1 MDSNNMTNN
10 LTFAFQTPMAPKGYI
25 PGRFQVNNKK
35 LKALRPKLFKFSHF
49 IFGSSMDHKPFTLQ
63 FMREGDVQPA
73 VVISLD
79 PLLVACYSD
88 ELDAVTVQYLP
99 SELIPKLKLKMYS
112 KLLTVNGYGKRP
124 TKDVTLGPNAL
135 GNYASVASIIADL
148 YTDDTLRLN
157 TLKNAFEEEWW
168 NHTVNLGR
176 KYLEDHPGMARNGIG
191 NRNDLAKPI
200 KNIKFKMKFHLYP

>member
-1 MDSNNMTNN
+1 M
-10 LTFAFQTPMAPKGYI
+10 
-25 PGRFQVNNKK
+25 
-35 LKALRPKLFKFSHF
+35 
-49 IFGSSMDHKPFTLQ
+49 FGNSMDHKPFTLQ
-63 FMREGDVQPA
+63 FMLEGDVQPA
-73 VVISLD
+73 IVISLD

-99 SELIPKLKLKMYS
+99 SELIPKLKLQMYS

-135 GNYASVASIIADL
+135 GNYASVTSIIADL

-200 KNIKFKMKFHLYP
+200 KNNKFKMKFCLYP